1 MQSQKGATLIVGLIM
16 LVLIT
21 VLVISAFNISSSNIK
36 SVGNMQY
43 RDEAIAAASD
53 AIETVIGSDFVAV
66 SESSQI
72 DVDINRDNAVDY
84 VVQVNAPT
92 CIQVTPAP
100 GSEDATASG
109 EESNVQNASNMNTM
123 WEIQAQ
129 VTDAATGVSVT
140 VVQGLRK
147 KLSQTQY
154 ITSSC
159 I

>member
-1 MQSQKGATLIVGLIM
+1 M

-21 VLVISAFNISSSNIK
+21 VLVISAFGVSSSNIK

-53 AIETVIGSDFVAV
+53 AIETVIGSDFVVV
-66 SESSQI
+66 SESSQVN
-72 DVDINRDNAVDY
+72 VDINQDDVVDY

-100 GSEDATASG
+100 GSEDETASG
-109 EESNVQNASNMNTM
+109 EESNVQNVSNMNTM

-140 VVQGLRK
+140 LVQGIRK
-147 KLSQTQY
+147 KLSQAQY
-154 ITSSC
+154 MTSSC
-159 I
+159 V